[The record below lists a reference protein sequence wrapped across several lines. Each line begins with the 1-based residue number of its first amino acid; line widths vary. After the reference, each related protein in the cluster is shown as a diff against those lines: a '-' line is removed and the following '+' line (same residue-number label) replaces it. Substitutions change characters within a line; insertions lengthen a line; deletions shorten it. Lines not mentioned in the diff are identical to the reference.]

1 MVVNPLAVVVG
12 EHDITSSEDGTEHAV
27 CRAVTHPNYNVPSQL
42 NNDFAIL
49 HLSTPVQI
57 GTRAAPACLATPS
70 MAGDFLVEK
79 PLTVSGWGAL
89 QEGGGGPTV
98 LHSVDVPG
106 VTNTVCNGA
115 YNGAITDQ
123 MLCAG
128 EPTGGIDSCQGDSGG
143 PLTYTMEGRT
153 YLVGVVS
160 WGIGC
165 AREDRYGV
173 YARVTEEM
181 DWINQ
186 QLAEGCTA

>member
-27 CRAVTHPNYNVPSQL
+27 CRTVSHPNYNSPSQL

-57 GTRAAPACLATPS
+57 GTRAAPACLATTS
-70 MAGDFLVEK
+70 MAGDFLAEK

-89 QEGGGGPTV
+89 QEGQGGPGV

-106 VTNTVCNGA
+106 VTNAVCNEA
-115 YNGAITDQ
+115 YNGAITDK

-143 PLTYTMEGRT
+143 KRQYYFKSYNTILYTVISIDKKHIF
-153 YLVGVVS
+153 LFF
-160 WGIGC
+160 
-165 AREDRYGV
+165 
-173 YARVTEEM
+173 
-181 DWINQ
+181 
-186 QLAEGCTA
+186 